1 MELWFLNDRV
11 SKSETKPCFYKS
23 PIRVPSI
30 CLHWPRSVS
39 ESAAFEEV
47 RLMKPDDK
55 TRRIEPAE
63 DRGEAARIE
72 SDPEVD
78 AAEAQ
83 ENQPTGWVGLFRR
96 AMQRSTH
103 GAVRTNIKRQQL
115 KEDRTKSFLLLA
127 GLTVV
132 LSLAFFAMFSTPNTG
147 RKDTARVDHPNL
159 GRGQSGAATDT
170 SRSVTPLLNADTR
183 RQDDSGSNVSPEDIH
198 NTAKQRTSVQARPSF
213 GTPAEP
219 PAPSPAPI
227 DYALNRIQF
236 PAETSAAPVPPL
248 DPSVAK
254 LTKASLVFVSATTGT
269 RGATSARSNIQP
281 AVIERDPQ
289 FTALP
294 AGTRLVAR
302 LQTPVSSAVKT
313 PVVAAIEYNY
323 ERDGETVIP
332 AGSKAFG
339 DLVQANEHGY
349 VGIQFHTI
357 QMPDETTQ
365 KIEGHAVGLQ
375 YQPLRGQVTGRNTG
389 KKFLVRS
396 LTGVGAILAA
406 TVGVQSGTGVTDALS
421 NNVLLRER
429 VANNVAIAGE
439 QQLNDL
445 AYHQNIVVTVPGNTR
460 FYLVLAKPT
469 GSGAGG
475 GPAGSAPTGNPS
487 GSSGYATAATP
498 SVQELRELM
507 ELKRELT
514 QMYQQ
519 QQKAL
524 IAQTATEQQ

>member
-1 MELWFLNDRV
+1 
-11 SKSETKPCFYKS
+11 
-23 PIRVPSI
+23 
-30 CLHWPRSVS
+30 
-39 ESAAFEEV
+39 
-47 RLMKPDDK
+47 MKPDDK
-55 TRRIEPAE
+55 TERIKPVE
-63 DRGEAARIE
+63 DREENPSIEREWESEAA
-72 SDPEVD
+72 EV
-78 AAEAQ
+78 Q
-83 ENQPTGWVGLFRR
+83 EPQPTGWAAKLRQIMRGS
-96 AMQRSTH
+96 AQ
-103 GAVRTNIKRQQL
+103 GEARTNIKRQQL
-115 KEDRTKSFLLLA
+115 REDRTKSFLLLA

-132 LSLAFFAMFSTPNTG
+132 LALAFFVMFSTPSTG
-147 RKDTARVDHPNL
+147 RKDIARTNQPNL
-159 GRGQSGAATDT
+159 GRGSGGENTDT
-170 SRSVTPLLNADTR
+170 SHSVTPLLNADTR
-183 RQDDSGSNVSPEDIH
+183 NPDDNAGNLSAQDIR
-198 NTAKQRTSVQARPSF
+198 NTAKQRMLAQASPSF
-213 GTPAEP
+213 GDAPVPPP
-219 PAPSPAPI
+219 PAPRPEPK

-236 PAETSAAPVPPL
+236 PPEQPQTTTPIPAPKVE
-248 DPSVAK
+248 K
-254 LTKASLVFVSATTGT
+254 LTKASLVFVSSGSGLRVTPQTSSSVQPVVLERNPEFMALPTGT
-269 RGATSARSNIQP
+269 RLI
-281 AVIERDPQ
+281 
-289 FTALP
+289 
-294 AGTRLVAR
+294 AR

-323 ERDGETVIP
+323 ERDGEIVIP

-339 DLVQANEHGY
+339 ELSQVNDQGY

-396 LTGVGAILAA
+396 LTGIGTILAA

-429 VANNVAIAGE
+429 VANNVAVAGE

-460 FYLVLAKPT
+460 FYIVLAKPT

-475 GPAGSAPTGNPS
+475 GPAGSAPAGNPS
-487 GSSGYATAATP
+487 GPSGYATAATP

>member
-1 MELWFLNDRV
+1 
-11 SKSETKPCFYKS
+11 
-23 PIRVPSI
+23 
-30 CLHWPRSVS
+30 
-39 ESAAFEEV
+39 
-47 RLMKPDDK
+47 MKPDEQ

-63 DRGEAARIE
+63 DHGKATNIG
-72 SDPEVD
+72 SDPEVE
-78 AAEAQ
+78 AVEAQ
-83 ENQPTGWVGLFRR
+83 QTEPRGWAALLRR
-96 AMQRSTH
+96 AMQRS
-103 GAVRTNIKRQQL
+103 GPGEVRTNIKRQQL

-127 GLTVV
+127 GLTVAI
-132 LSLAFFAMFSTPNTG
+132 SLAFFAMFSTPNTG

-183 RQDDSGSNVSPEDIH
+183 RPDDGGGNVSPEDIH
-198 NTAKQRTSVQARPSF
+198 NTAKQRPSAQASPSF
-213 GTPAEP
+213 GTPLEP
-219 PAPSPAPI
+219 PT
-227 DYALNRIQF
+227 DYALNKIQF
-236 PAETSAAPVPPL
+236 PVETLAAVAPSP
-248 DPSVAK
+248 DPNVAK

-269 RGATSARSNIQP
+269 RGPSPVRSNIQP
-281 AVIERDPQ
+281 AVIERDPE

-339 DLVQANEHGY
+339 ELVQANEHGY
-349 VGIQFHTI
+349 VGIQFNTI
-357 QMPDETTQ
+357 QTPDETTQ

-375 YQPLRGQVTGRNTG
+375 FQPLRGEVTGRNTG
-389 KKFLVRS
+389 TKFLVRS
-396 LTGVGAILAA
+396 LTGVGTILAA

-429 VANNVAIAGE
+429 VADNVAVAGE

-460 FYLVLAKPT
+460 FYIVLAKP
-469 GSGAGG
+469 AGG
-475 GPAGSAPTGNPS
+475 EGGGATRGGSVPASTSGGAISSYASAP
-487 GSSGYATAATP
+487 AP
-498 SVQELRELM
+498 SVQELRELL
-507 ELKRELT
+507 ELNRELN

-519 QQKAL
+519 QQKAQ
-524 IAQTATEQQ
+524 ISQTSAAQQ

>member
-1 MELWFLNDRV
+1 MR
-11 SKSETKPCFYKS
+11 
-23 PIRVPSI
+23 
-30 CLHWPRSVS
+30 
-39 ESAAFEEV
+39 
-47 RLMKPDDK
+47 PDDK
-55 TRRIEPAE
+55 TERTKPVE
-63 DRGEAARIE
+63 DREEHPSIEREPESEAT
-72 SDPEVD
+72 EV
-78 AAEAQ
+78 E
-83 ENQPTGWVGLFRR
+83 EPKPTGWAAQLRQI
-96 AMQRSTH
+96 MH
-103 GAVRTNIKRQQL
+103 GSAQGEARTNIKRQQL

-132 LSLAFFAMFSTPNTG
+132 LALAFFVMFSTPSTG
-147 RKDTARVDHPNL
+147 RKDIARTNQPNL
-159 GRGQSGAATDT
+159 GRASGGENTDA
-170 SRSVTPLLNADTR
+170 SHSVTPLLNADTR
-183 RQDDSGSNVSPEDIH
+183 NPDDNAGNLSAQDIR
-198 NTAKQRTSVQARPSF
+198 NTAKQRMLAQASPSF
-213 GTPAEP
+213 GDAPVPPP
-219 PAPSPAPI
+219 PAPRPEPK

-236 PAETSAAPVPPL
+236 PPEQPQTTTPIPAPKVE
-248 DPSVAK
+248 K
-254 LTKASLVFVSATTGT
+254 LTKASLVFVSSGSGQRTLQTSSSVQPVVLERNPEFMALPTGT
-269 RGATSARSNIQP
+269 RLI
-281 AVIERDPQ
+281 
-289 FTALP
+289 
-294 AGTRLVAR
+294 AR

-323 ERDGETVIP
+323 ERDGEIVIP

-339 DLVQANEHGY
+339 ELSQVNDQGY

-375 YQPLRGQVTGRNTG
+375 YQPLRGQVNGRNTG

-396 LTGVGAILAA
+396 LTGIGTILAA

-429 VANNVAIAGE
+429 VANNVAVAGE

-460 FYLVLAKPT
+460 FYIVLAKPT
-469 GSGAGG
+469 GSGVGA
-475 GPAGSAPTGNPS
+475 GPAGPAPAGNPGSAS
-487 GSSGYATAATP
+487 GFATASVP

-507 ELKRELT
+507 ELRRELT

-519 QQKAL
+519 QQKAQ

>member
-1 MELWFLNDRV
+1 
-11 SKSETKPCFYKS
+11 
-23 PIRVPSI
+23 
-30 CLHWPRSVS
+30 
-39 ESAAFEEV
+39 
-47 RLMKPDDK
+47 MKPDEN
-55 TRRIEPAE
+55 TQRIKPVE
-63 DRGEAARIE
+63 DHDESPNIE
-72 SDPEVD
+72 REHESE

-83 ENQPTGWVGLFRR
+83 EPQPTGWAAQLRQIMRGS
-96 AMQRSTH
+96 AQ
-103 GAVRTNIKRQQL
+103 GEARTNIKRQQL
-115 KEDRTKSFLLLA
+115 REDRTKSFLLLA

-132 LSLAFFAMFSTPNTG
+132 LALAFFVMFSTPSTG
-147 RKDTARVDHPNL
+147 RKDIARTNQPNL
-159 GRGQSGAATDT
+159 GRGSGGENADT
-170 SRSVTPLLNADTR
+170 SHSVTPLLNADTR
-183 RQDDSGSNVSPEDIH
+183 NPDDNAGNLSAQDIR
-198 NTAKQRTSVQARPSF
+198 NTAKQRMLAQASPSF
-213 GTPAEP
+213 GDAPVPPP
-219 PAPSPAPI
+219 PAPRPEPK

-236 PAETSAAPVPPL
+236 PPEQPQTTTPIPAPKVE
-248 DPSVAK
+248 K
-254 LTKASLVFVSATTGT
+254 LTKPSLVFVSSGAGPRVTAQTSSSVQPVVLERNPEFMALPTGT
-269 RGATSARSNIQP
+269 RLI
-281 AVIERDPQ
+281 
-289 FTALP
+289 
-294 AGTRLVAR
+294 AR

-323 ERDGETVIP
+323 ERDGEIVIP

-339 DLVQANEHGY
+339 ELSQVNDQGY

-460 FYLVLAKPT
+460 FYIVLAKPT

-475 GPAGSAPTGNPS
+475 GPAGSAPAGNPS
-487 GSSGYATAATP
+487 GASGYATAATP

-507 ELKRELT
+507 ELRRELT

>member
-1 MELWFLNDRV
+1 
-11 SKSETKPCFYKS
+11 
-23 PIRVPSI
+23 
-30 CLHWPRSVS
+30 
-39 ESAAFEEV
+39 
-47 RLMKPDDK
+47 MKPDDK
-55 TRRIEPAE
+55 TERIKPAE
-63 DRGEAARIE
+63 AREENSSIERERESEAA
-72 SDPEVD
+72 EV
-78 AAEAQ
+78 Q
-83 ENQPTGWVGLFRR
+83 EPQPTGWAAQLRQI
-96 AMQRSTH
+96 MHRSPQ
-103 GAVRTNIKRQQL
+103 GEARTNIKRQQL
-115 KEDRTKSFLLLA
+115 REDRTQSFLLLA

-132 LSLAFFAMFSTPNTG
+132 LALAFFVMFSTPSTG
-147 RKDTARVDHPNL
+147 RKDIARTNQPNL
-159 GRGQSGAATDT
+159 GRGSGGENTDT
-170 SRSVTPLLNADTR
+170 SHSVTPLLNADTR
-183 RQDDSGSNVSPEDIH
+183 NPDDNAGNLSAQDIR
-198 NTAKQRTSVQARPSF
+198 NTAKQRMLAQASPSF
-213 GTPAEP
+213 GDAPVPPP
-219 PAPSPAPI
+219 PAPRPEPK

-236 PAETSAAPVPPL
+236 PPEQPQTTTPIPVPK
-248 DPSVAK
+248 VEK
-254 LTKASLVFVSATTGT
+254 LTKPSLVFVSSGAGPRVTAQTSSVQPVVLERNPEFVALPTGT
-269 RGATSARSNIQP
+269 RLI
-281 AVIERDPQ
+281 
-289 FTALP
+289 
-294 AGTRLVAR
+294 AR

-313 PVVAAIEYNY
+313 PVVAVIEYNY
-323 ERDGETVIP
+323 ERDGEIVIP

-339 DLVQANEHGY
+339 ELSQVNDQGY

-396 LTGVGAILAA
+396 LTGIGTILAA

-429 VANNVAIAGE
+429 VANNVAVAGE

-460 FYLVLAKPT
+460 FYIVLAKPT
-469 GSGAGG
+469 GSGAGA
-475 GPAGSAPTGNPS
+475 GPAGSAPAGNPS
-487 GSSGYATAATP
+487 GASGYATAATP

-524 IAQTATEQQ
+524 IAQTANEQQ

>member
-1 MELWFLNDRV
+1 
-11 SKSETKPCFYKS
+11 
-23 PIRVPSI
+23 
-30 CLHWPRSVS
+30 
-39 ESAAFEEV
+39 
-47 RLMKPDDK
+47 MKPDDK
-55 TRRIEPAE
+55 TERIKPVE
-63 DRGEAARIE
+63 DRDENAGIEREPESEAT
-72 SDPEVD
+72 EV
-78 AAEAQ
+78 Q
-83 ENQPTGWVGLFRR
+83 EPQPTGWAAQLRQI
-96 AMQRSTH
+96 MQRSAQ
-103 GAVRTNIKRQQL
+103 GEARTNIKRQQL

-132 LSLAFFAMFSTPNTG
+132 LALAFFVMFSTPSTG
-147 RKDTARVDHPNL
+147 RKDVVRTNQPNL
-159 GRGQSGAATDT
+159 GRGSGGETSDT
-170 SRSVTPLLNADTR
+170 SHSVTPLLNADTR
-183 RQDDSGSNVSPEDIH
+183 NPDDNAGNLSAQDIR
-198 NTAKQRTSVQARPSF
+198 NTAKQRMLAQASPSF
-213 GTPAEP
+213 GDAPEPPP
-219 PAPSPAPI
+219 PAPRPEPK

-236 PAETSAAPVPPL
+236 PPEQPQTTAPV
-248 DPSVAK
+248 SAQKVEK
-254 LTKASLVFVSATTGT
+254 LTKASLVFVSSVSGSRVIAP
-269 RGATSARSNIQP
+269 TSSNVQP
-281 AVIERDPQ
+281 VVLERNPE

-294 AGTRLVAR
+294 AGTRLIAR

-323 ERDGETVIP
+323 ERDGEIVIP

-339 DLVQANEHGY
+339 ELSQVNDRGY

-375 YQPLRGQVTGRNTG
+375 YQPLRGEVTGRNTG

-396 LTGVGAILAA
+396 LTGIGTILAA

-429 VANNVAIAGE
+429 VANNVAVAGE

-460 FYLVLAKPT
+460 FYIVLAKPT
-469 GSGAGG
+469 GSGVGV
-475 GPAGSAPTGNPS
+475 GPAGSAPAGNPA
-487 GSSGYATAATP
+487 GATGYATAATP

-507 ELKRELT
+507 ELKQELN

-524 IAQTATEQQ
+524 ITQTATGQQ

>member
-1 MELWFLNDRV
+1 MR
-11 SKSETKPCFYKS
+11 
-23 PIRVPSI
+23 
-30 CLHWPRSVS
+30 
-39 ESAAFEEV
+39 
-47 RLMKPDDK
+47 PDDK
-55 TRRIEPAE
+55 TERTKPAE
-63 DRGEAARIE
+63 DREEHPGIEREPESEAT
-72 SDPEVD
+72 EV
-78 AAEAQ
+78 E
-83 ENQPTGWVGLFRR
+83 EPKPTGWAAQLRQI
-96 AMQRSTH
+96 MH
-103 GAVRTNIKRQQL
+103 GSAQGEARTNIKRQQL

-132 LSLAFFAMFSTPNTG
+132 LALAFFVMFSTPSTG
-147 RKDTARVDHPNL
+147 RKDIARTNQPNL
-159 GRGQSGAATDT
+159 GRASGGENTDT
-170 SRSVTPLLNADTR
+170 SHSVTPLLNADTR
-183 RQDDSGSNVSPEDIH
+183 NPDDNAGNLSAQDIR
-198 NTAKQRTSVQARPSF
+198 NTAKQRMLAQASPSF
-213 GTPAEP
+213 GDAPAPPP
-219 PAPSPAPI
+219 PAPRPEPK

-236 PAETSAAPVPPL
+236 PPEQPQTTTPIPAPKVE
-248 DPSVAK
+248 K
-254 LTKASLVFVSATTGT
+254 LAKASLVFVSSGSGLRVTPQTSSSVQPVVLERNPEFMALPTGT
-269 RGATSARSNIQP
+269 RLI
-281 AVIERDPQ
+281 
-289 FTALP
+289 
-294 AGTRLVAR
+294 AR

-323 ERDGETVIP
+323 ERDGEIVIP

-339 DLVQANEHGY
+339 ELSQVNDQGY

-396 LTGVGAILAA
+396 LTGIGTILAA

-429 VANNVAIAGE
+429 VANNVAVAGE

-460 FYLVLAKPT
+460 FYIVLVKPT
-469 GSGAGG
+469 GRGAGAW
-475 GPAGSAPTGNPS
+475 PVGSAPAGNPT
-487 GSSGYATAATP
+487 GALGYATAATP

>member
-1 MELWFLNDRV
+1 
-11 SKSETKPCFYKS
+11 
-23 PIRVPSI
+23 
-30 CLHWPRSVS
+30 
-39 ESAAFEEV
+39 
-47 RLMKPDDK
+47 MKPDDK
-55 TRRIEPAE
+55 TERIKPVE
-63 DRGEAARIE
+63 DREENPSIERERESEAA
-72 SDPEVD
+72 EV
-78 AAEAQ
+78 Q
-83 ENQPTGWVGLFRR
+83 EPQPTGWAAQLRQIMRGS
-96 AMQRSTH
+96 AQ
-103 GAVRTNIKRQQL
+103 GEARTNIKRQQL
-115 KEDRTKSFLLLA
+115 REDRTKSFLLLA

-132 LSLAFFAMFSTPNTG
+132 LALAFFVMFSTPSTG
-147 RKDTARVDHPNL
+147 RKDIARTNQPNL
-159 GRGQSGAATDT
+159 GRGSGGENTDT
-170 SRSVTPLLNADTR
+170 SHSVTPLLNADTR
-183 RQDDSGSNVSPEDIH
+183 NPDDNAGNLSAQDIR
-198 NTAKQRTSVQARPSF
+198 NTAKQRMLAQASPSF
-213 GTPAEP
+213 GDAPVPPP
-219 PAPSPAPI
+219 PAPRPEPK

-236 PAETSAAPVPPL
+236 PPEQPQTTTPIPAPKVE
-248 DPSVAK
+248 K
-254 LTKASLVFVSATTGT
+254 LAKASLVFVSSGSGLRVTPQTSSSVQPVVLERNPEFMALPTGT
-269 RGATSARSNIQP
+269 RLI
-281 AVIERDPQ
+281 
-289 FTALP
+289 
-294 AGTRLVAR
+294 AR

-323 ERDGETVIP
+323 ERDGEIVIP

-339 DLVQANEHGY
+339 ELSQVNDQGY

-396 LTGVGAILAA
+396 LTGIGTILAA

-429 VANNVAIAGE
+429 VANNVAVAGE

-460 FYLVLAKPT
+460 FYIVLAKPT
-469 GSGAGG
+469 GSGAGA
-475 GPAGSAPTGNPS
+475 GPAGSAPAGNPS
-487 GSSGYATAATP
+487 GASGYATAATP

>member
-1 MELWFLNDRV
+1 
-11 SKSETKPCFYKS
+11 
-23 PIRVPSI
+23 
-30 CLHWPRSVS
+30 
-39 ESAAFEEV
+39 
-47 RLMKPDDK
+47 MKPDDK
-55 TRRIEPAE
+55 TERIKPVE
-63 DRGEAARIE
+63 DREENPSIERDRESEAA
-72 SDPEVD
+72 EV
-78 AAEAQ
+78 Q
-83 ENQPTGWVGLFRR
+83 EPQPTGWAAQLRQIMHRPAQGE
-96 AMQRSTH
+96 A
-103 GAVRTNIKRQQL
+103 RTNIKRQQL
-115 KEDRTKSFLLLA
+115 REDRTKSFLLLA

-132 LSLAFFAMFSTPNTG
+132 LALAFFVMFSTPSTG
-147 RKDTARVDHPNL
+147 RKDIVRTNQPNL
-159 GRGQSGAATDT
+159 GRGSGAENTDT
-170 SRSVTPLLNADTR
+170 SHSVTPLLNADTR
-183 RQDDSGSNVSPEDIH
+183 NPDDNAGNLSAQDIR
-198 NTAKQRTSVQARPSF
+198 NTAKQRMLAQASPSF
-213 GTPAEP
+213 GDAPVPPP
-219 PAPSPAPI
+219 PAPRPEPK

-236 PAETSAAPVPPL
+236 PPEQPQTTAPIPVPKIE
-248 DPSVAK
+248 K
-254 LTKASLVFVSATTGT
+254 LSKASLVFVSSGSGPRVTAQTSSSVQPVVLERNPEFMALPTGT
-269 RGATSARSNIQP
+269 RLI
-281 AVIERDPQ
+281 
-289 FTALP
+289 
-294 AGTRLVAR
+294 AR

-323 ERDGETVIP
+323 ERDGEIVIP

-339 DLVQANEHGY
+339 ELSQVNDQGY

-396 LTGVGAILAA
+396 LTGIGTILAA

-429 VANNVAIAGE
+429 VANNVAVAGE

-460 FYLVLAKPT
+460 FYIVLAKPT
-469 GSGAGG
+469 GSGAGA
-475 GPAGSAPTGNPS
+475 GPAGSAPAGNPS
-487 GSSGYATAATP
+487 SASGYAAAATP

>member
-1 MELWFLNDRV
+1 
-11 SKSETKPCFYKS
+11 
-23 PIRVPSI
+23 
-30 CLHWPRSVS
+30 
-39 ESAAFEEV
+39 
-47 RLMKPDDK
+47 MKPDEN
-55 TRRIEPAE
+55 TQRIKPVE
-63 DRGEAARIE
+63 DHDESPNIERESEAA
-72 SDPEVD
+72 EV
-78 AAEAQ
+78 Q
-83 ENQPTGWVGLFRR
+83 EPQPTGWAAQLRQIMHRPAQGE
-96 AMQRSTH
+96 A
-103 GAVRTNIKRQQL
+103 RTNIKRQQL
-115 KEDRTKSFLLLA
+115 REDRTKSFLLLA

-132 LSLAFFAMFSTPNTG
+132 LALAFFVMFSTPSTG
-147 RKDTARVDHPNL
+147 RKDIVRTNQPNL
-159 GRGQSGAATDT
+159 GRGSVGENADT
-170 SRSVTPLLNADTR
+170 SHSVTPLLNADTR
-183 RQDDSGSNVSPEDIH
+183 NPDDNAGNLSAQDIR
-198 NTAKQRTSVQARPSF
+198 NTAKQRMLAQASPSF
-213 GTPAEP
+213 GDAPEPPP
-219 PAPSPAPI
+219 PAPRPEPK

-236 PAETSAAPVPPL
+236 PPEQPQTTAPV
-248 DPSVAK
+248 SAQKVEK
-254 LTKASLVFVSATTGT
+254 LTKASLVFVSSVSGSRVIAP
-269 RGATSARSNIQP
+269 TSGNVQP
-281 AVIERDPQ
+281 VVLERNPE

-294 AGTRLVAR
+294 AGTRLIAR

-323 ERDGETVIP
+323 ERDGEIVIP

-339 DLVQANEHGY
+339 ELSQVNDRGY

-375 YQPLRGQVTGRNTG
+375 YQPLRGEVTGRNTG

-396 LTGVGAILAA
+396 LTGIGTILAA

-429 VANNVAIAGE
+429 VANNVAVAGE

-460 FYLVLAKPT
+460 FYIVLAKPT
-469 GSGAGG
+469 GSGVGA
-475 GPAGSAPTGNPS
+475 GPAGSAPAGNPA
-487 GSSGYATAATP
+487 GATGYATAATP

-507 ELKRELT
+507 ELKQELN

-524 IAQTATEQQ
+524 ITQTATGQQ